1 MFPEELIL
9 KVPQVYH
16 LLIQSFA
23 HCFNPPGLSVGL
35 RARPQRGRLTGAS
48 SWGSS
53 QLSKEDPLVRQAPG
67 QTWHVVGWAVERK
80 GSLLRHSR
88 SGFALHQMRDA
99 YLFPGQVEVRPCPHP
114 SLSPLCPTHH
124 RGTSMTSALTPPH
137 RPVPQAWPTR
147 TRAPQ
152 EPRSDIGST
161 PAHQEHGLAAS
172 GEKQKINWH

>member
-1 MFPEELIL
+1 MFPEELIR
-9 KVPQVYH
+9 KIPRVYH
-16 LLIQSFA
+16 SLIQSFA
-23 HCFNPPGLSVGL
+23 RCFNPPGPSVGL
-35 RARPQRGRLTGAS
+35 RAGPQRGRLTGAA

-53 QLSKEDPLVRQAPG
+53 QPSKEDPLVRQAPG

-99 YLFPGQVEVRPCPHP
+99 YLFPGQVEVWPRPCP
-114 SLSPLCPTHH
+114 SLSLLCPTHH

-137 RPVPQAWPTR
+137 QPVPHAWPTR
-147 TRAPQ
+147 TRAAQ
-152 EPRSDIGST
+152 EPRNDIGST
-161 PAHQEHGLAAS
+161 PAHRECDLATS